1 MAASFRD
8 ARAGT
13 ERLDALGHVPRH
25 RHREAYAAIVLA
37 GGYEEAGDSG
47 RWRVSSGQ
55 VLVHD
60 RLEAHQD
67 RVGARG
73 CTLVNLAITGD
84 PPIDGLF
91 RIDDPDALVRLAET
105 DKQAAL
111 SCLFAQVRQAVPP
124 LGDWPDLLAR
134 RLGDEESFSI
144 AGWAEAIGL
153 AAASVSRGF
162 RRAYGVSPRRYR
174 LEIRARRALKMI
186 EDRRQSLAAIAQEC
200 GFADQPHLTRTL
212 SSITGR
218 TPGQWREASIKSV
231 Q

>member
-1 MAASFRD
+1 MDARFRD

-13 ERLDALGHVPRH
+13 ERLEALGHVPRH

-37 GGYEEAGDSG
+37 GGYEEAGDAG

-67 RVGARG
+67 HVGAHG
-73 CTLVNLAITGD
+73 CTLVNVALPAH
-84 PPIDGLF
+84 PPIAGLF
-91 RIDDPDALVRLAET
+91 RIDDPDAVVRLAET
-105 DKQAAL
+105 DVPAAL
-111 SCLFAQVRQAVPP
+111 SCLFLQARRAVPP
-124 LGDWPDLLAR
+124 LDDWPDLLAR
-134 RLGDEESFSI
+134 RLGEERQFSI
-144 AGWAEAIGL
+144 ADWAEAMGL
-153 AAASVSRGF
+153 AAGSVSRGF

-174 LEIRARRALKMI
+174 LELRARRALTMI
-186 EDRRQSLAAIAQEC
+186 DDDRLGLAAIAQEC

-212 SSITGR
+212 SSVTGR
-218 TPGQWREASIKSV
+218 TPGRWREARVKSV